1 MTLGVFLVDD
11 QRLVRDG
18 LRMMIEAQDD
28 LTVVGE
34 AGDGREAVTKLRGVD
49 ADVVLMDIRMPV
61 MDGVEATRRLTRLG
75 HPARVLILTTFD
87 LDEYVFAALRA
98 GAAGFLLK
106 DARQEELLAAVRGV
120 AAGGSVVAPSATRRL
135 IAHFVDRLPG
145 GPAAPD
151 DRLGLLTPREVEV
164 LDAIASGATNAE
176 IGARLHMAEG
186 TVKTHIGNLLSKL
199 QCRDRVALVLF
210 AFEAGVVTPDRR

>member
-28 LTVVGE
+28 LTVLGE

-75 HPARVLILTTFD
+75 HPARVVILTTFD

-210 AFEAGVVTPDRR
+210 AFEAGVATPDRR

>member
-1 MTLGVFLVDD
+1 MTLGMFLVDD

-34 AGDGREAVTKLRGVD
+34 AGDGREAVTKLQSLD
-49 ADVVLMDIRMPV
+49 ADVVLMDVRMPV
-61 MDGVEATRRLTRLG
+61 MDGVEATRQLTRLG
-75 HPARVLILTTFD
+75 HPARALILTTFD

-135 IAHFVDRLPG
+135 IAHFAGRLPG
-145 GPAAPD
+145 GPGAHD
-151 DRLGLLTPREVEV
+151 DRLRLITPREAEV
-164 LDAIASGATNAE
+164 LGAIASGATNAE
-176 IGARLHMAEG
+176 IAARLHMAEG

-199 QCRDRVALVLF
+199 RCRDRVALVLF
-210 AFEAGVVTPDRR
+210 AFEAGVATVDRR

>member
-1 MTLGVFLVDD
+1 MTLGTFIVDD

-34 AGDGREAVTKLRGVD
+34 AGDGREAVTKLEGVD
-49 ADVVLMDIRMPV
+49 ADVVLMDVRMPV
-61 MDGVEATRRLTRLG
+61 MDGVEATRRLTQLG

-87 LDEYVFAALRA
+87 LDEYVFEALRV

-106 DARQEELLAAVRGV
+106 DVRQEELLAAVRGV
-120 AAGGSVVAPSATRRL
+120 AAGGSVLAPSATRRL
-135 IAHFVDRLPG
+135 IAHFADRLPG

-151 DRLGLLTPREVEV
+151 ERLGLLTPRETEV
-164 LDAIASGATNAE
+164 LEAIASGAVNAE
-176 IGARLHMAEG
+176 IAARLHMAEA

-199 QCRDRVALVLF
+199 HCRDRVALVLF
-210 AFEAGVVTPDRR
+210 AFEAGVATPDRR